1 LFKFLRNILTGKR
14 TSIPLIYIRFNY
26 KKYKK
31 EGKMGSCLG
40 TLHPDINNDEIIV
53 EKLKELIDL
62 IRERADLEKL

>member
-1 LFKFLRNILTGKR
+1 MEVWKLFKFLRNILTEKR

-40 TLHPDINNDEIIV
+40 TLHPDINKVRI
-53 EKLKELIDL
+53 L
-62 IRERADLEKL
+62 